1 MPPGSPGSVP
11 PQSKADIVAHLLKS
25 NKFPA
30 GATEVG
36 KDVEPLKQIKFELP
50 K

>member
-1 MPPGSPGSVP
+1 MPAEG
-11 PQSKADIVAHLLKS
+11 KADIVAHLLKS

-30 GATEVG
+30 GTTEIG
-36 KDVEPLKQIKFELP
+36 KDLEPLKQIKFELP